1 MVRMAREDM
10 ADLVVTMDLAVTMD
24 RGVITAIMDTTHR
37 EVLTAITTTVITIV
51 VIITR
56 TIIIR
61 KRTTI

>member
-37 EVLTAITTTVITIV
+37 EVLTAITITVITIV